1 MNYPKFFMHGA
12 YIQYVHF
19 RVNDNGGQI
28 INERRFEGCLYK
40 VLPELENFGS
50 ADFPGWQGG

>member
-1 MNYPKFFMHGA
+1 MNYLKFFMHGA

-40 VLPELENFGS
+40 VLPELENFLRDGIGT
-50 ADFPGWQGG
+50 A